1 MASSARPKRRLKTSL
16 VRVVVRARRAQ
27 RRFLPGRRPAPA
39 PLPVPAAPAMVAPA
53 AGPDPIDL
61 VVLAIERLA
70 PASFRSATLGQAVEI
85 AVPDAETA
93 AVFRAA
99 LARTSPH
106 RSTDRLLSIV
116 IGESRP
122 DGRPKA

>member
-1 MASSARPKRRLKTSL
+1 MALRASPKRRLKASL

-27 RRFLPGRRPAPA
+27 RRFLPGCRPGHLSAPPSTPA
-39 PLPVPAAPAMVAPA
+39 VVVPASS
-53 AGPDPIDL
+53 PDPIEL

-70 PASFRSATLGQAVEI
+70 PASFRSATLGQAVEV

-99 LARTSPH
+99 LARTSPR

-116 IGESRP
+116 IGGKP
-122 DGRPKA
+122 A

>member
-1 MASSARPKRRLKTSL
+1 MALRATPYRGHTVGPGPRKRGLRAKL

-27 RRFLPGRRPAPA
+27 RRLLPGRRPAPPRVLAA
-39 PLPVPAAPAMVAPA
+39 PPAAV
-53 AGPDPIDL
+53 GPDPVQL

-70 PASFRSATLGQAVEI
+70 PASFRSATLGHPVEV
-85 AVPDAETA
+85 AVPDDATA

-99 LARTSPH
+99 LARTCPN

-116 IGESRP
+116 VEA
-122 DGRPKA
+122 GR

>member
-1 MASSARPKRRLKTSL
+1 MASLGRPKRRLKTSL

-27 RRFLPGRRPAPA
+27 RRFLPGRRPA
-39 PLPVPAAPAMVAPA
+39 AAPMPVLAV
-53 AGPDPIDL
+53 GPDPIDL

-116 IGESRP
+116 IGGKP
-122 DGRPKA
+122 A

>member
-1 MASSARPKRRLKTSL
+1 MTRAPKPSPSRKRGLKAKL
-16 VRVVVRARRAQ
+16 VRVVLRARRAQ

-39 PLPVPAAPAMVAPA
+39 RPVAVPTAA
-53 AGPDPIDL
+53 AGPDPVQL

-70 PASFRSATLGQAVEI
+70 PASFRSATLGHTVEV

-99 LARTSPH
+99 LARTCPR

-116 IGESRP
+116 V
-122 DGRPKA
+122 DGGREPA

>member
-1 MASSARPKRRLKTSL
+1 MASLARPKRRLKTSF

-27 RRFLPGRRPAPA
+27 RRFLPGRRPALA
-39 PLPVPAAPAMVAPA
+39 PSPAMAAPA
-53 AGPDPIDL
+53 AGPDPVDL

-116 IGESRP
+116 IGGKP
-122 DGRPKA
+122 A